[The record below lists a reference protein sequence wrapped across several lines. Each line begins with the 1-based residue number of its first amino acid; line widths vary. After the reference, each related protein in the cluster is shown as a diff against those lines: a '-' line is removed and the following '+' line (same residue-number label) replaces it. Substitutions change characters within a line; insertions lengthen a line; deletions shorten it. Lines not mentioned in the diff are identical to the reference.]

1 MSNTPQS
8 KKIHL
13 IRHAEAE
20 HNVAWKLYGDVIW
33 DDPQYTNAPLTH
45 NGHQQAEQ
53 LKRYQE
59 LFEVD
64 KIFVSP
70 SQRTLE
76 TAAIL
81 YDIGPIYGDDRLLE
95 YGPGR
100 IVNRRDPHNLLA
112 DEWPTLDLSGVGP
125 IVPSEI
131 EEADEVFENRLKS
144 IINHILDDNS
154 LNSVALVT
162 HHDVIHRIWQLYM
175 SGQPC
180 PVVKNGEYIT
190 LEF

>member
-1 MSNTPQS
+1 MTITPQP

-20 HNVAWKLYGDVIW
+20 HNVAWKIHGDVIW
-33 DDPQYTNAPLTH
+33 DDPRYTNPTLTD
-45 NGHQQAEQ
+45 NGIKQAHE

-59 LFEVD
+59 LYEVD

-81 YDIGPIYGDDRLLE
+81 YDIGPLHGDDRLLE

-100 IVNRRDPHNLLA
+100 IVNRRDPRHLLA
-112 DEWPTLDLSGVGP
+112 DEWETLDLTNVGHT
-125 IVPSEI
+125 VPSEK
-131 EEADEVFENRLKS
+131 EEPAEIFDARLKS
-144 IINHILDDNS
+144 IVEHILHDNS
-154 LNSVALVT
+154 LQSVAFVT
-162 HHDVIHRIWQLYM
+162 HHDVIHRIWHLYM
-175 SGQPC
+175 SHQPW
-180 PVVKNGEYIT
+180 PAIKNGQYVT
-190 LEF
+190 LVM